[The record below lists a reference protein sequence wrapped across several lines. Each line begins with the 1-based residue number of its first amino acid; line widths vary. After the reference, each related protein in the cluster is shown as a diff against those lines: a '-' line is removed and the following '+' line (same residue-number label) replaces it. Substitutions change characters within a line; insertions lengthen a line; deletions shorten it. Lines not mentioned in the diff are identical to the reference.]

1 MNETRKTNVC
11 PACNMWRDGVYK
23 DGIVEIVKTN
33 NLFYKHN
40 KYLMKSTVLNLLS
53 SKLAIVGFLF
63 TAFLLVGPSAQAQSN
78 TNESNQFVAPH
89 VAIERLEIETAVLK
103 AQIENLVPGTLAYRI
118 AIWKYDLFDAVLNNL
133 YQGKTV
139 AVSFQEGLSIY
150 TTDPYADMAA
160 SLKRANRT
168 ELHLIVHL

>member
-11 PACNMWRDGVYK
+11 LAFNTRQDSVYK
-23 DGIVEIVKTN
+23 DEIAEEVMTN

-63 TAFLLVGPSAQAQSN
+63 TAFLLLGPGAQAQSQL
-78 TNESNQFVAPH
+78 NEATQFVAPH
-89 VAIERLEIETAVLK
+89 VAIERLEIETTVLK
-103 AQIENLVPGTLAYRI
+103 AQIETLVPGTLAYRI
-118 AIWKYDLFDAVLNNL
+118 ALWKYDLYDAVLNNL
-133 YQGKTV
+133 HQGKTV
-139 AVSFQEGLSIY
+139 AVSYREGLDIY
-150 TTDPYADMAA
+150 ITDPYADMPA

-168 ELHLIVHL
+168 ELLLIVGI

>member
-1 MNETRKTNVC
+1 MNDARKTNVS
-11 PACNMWRDGVYK
+11 PVNDLHDKSVFIRMRLLMKEKY
-23 DGIVEIVKTN
+23 

-63 TAFLLVGPSAQAQSN
+63 TAFLLVGPSAQAQTQ

-89 VAIERLEIETAVLK
+89 VAIERLEIETSVLK

-118 AIWKYDLFDAVLNNL
+118 ALWKYDLYDAVLNNL

-139 AVSFQEGLSIY
+139 AISFQDGLNIY
-150 TTDPYADMAA
+150 TTDPYADMPA
-160 SLKRANRT
+160 SLKRANRA
-168 ELHLIVHL
+168 ELLLIVHL